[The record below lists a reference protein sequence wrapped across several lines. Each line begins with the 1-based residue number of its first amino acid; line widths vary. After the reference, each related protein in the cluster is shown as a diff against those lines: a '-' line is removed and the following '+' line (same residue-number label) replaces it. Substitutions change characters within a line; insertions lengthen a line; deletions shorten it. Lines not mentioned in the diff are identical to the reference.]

1 MTDTHMEN
9 EGLGPPALHSASVQT
24 GLRRAGA
31 TIGAA
36 AFGAYGI
43 AATLSYSPTDRSW
56 NVSNDEPIHNVLG
69 APGAALAD
77 LMVQTIG
84 VAAPAAFAALFA
96 AGVARIVRKRL
107 ITQIS
112 TSRLMSGVSGI
123 ALLAGAASCID
134 AKNPWLTEVGIGGMI
149 GDWIAAALNG
159 IVSMTGLP
167 WVGGFAGLTALGG
180 GLAALGWAF
189 RFTGA
194 DVKVAADL
202 AGKAAGKAGGAAQ
215 AAVAKLAQRPSNT
228 EEEAWPFDRSLP
240 APSNANHQALEEA
253 LPPRAQQKRV
263 EAAFQ
268 DYEPPSAPARA
279 PLPAQPKTRAKRNHA
294 APQPAPFSRPFN
306 LPAQDLLTPPK
317 PRAAHADGA
326 ALQSASKRLSAV
338 LTDFGVQGEI
348 VAARPGPVVTLFE
361 FEPAPGVKSSRVI
374 GLADDIA
381 RSMSATAARVAV
393 IPGRNAIGIELPN
406 AKRETVYLRGLL
418 GSASFIGNQGG
429 LPLALGETIEGE
441 PFAAD
446 LSKMPHLLIAGTT
459 GSGKSV
465 GINAMILSLLY
476 RLSPEQCKF
485 IMIDPKMLEL
495 SVYEGIPHLLSPV
508 VTDPKKAV
516 VALKWTVREMEDR
529 YRRMAKFGVRNIQG
543 YNERVALALHK
554 GESIERTTHA
564 GFDPDSGEPIYQTES
579 LALEPMP
586 YIVVVI
592 DEMADLMLT
601 AGKEIEAAVQ
611 RLAQMARAAGIHVI
625 MATQRPSVDVI
636 TGTIKANFPTRISY
650 SVTSKIDSRTILGE
664 QGAEQLLGM
673 GDLLFM
679 AGGGRIRRM
688 HGPFVSDAE
697 VERIVSMLKAQGQP
711 AYRSD
716 VTEDPDAPGE
726 DSTADLLEGMG
737 MNSGDELFDRAV
749 EIVRRDKKASTSYL
763 QRRLQVGYNRAASL
777 VERMEKEGIISP
789 ANHAGKREILVS
801 ALGD

>member
-1 MTDTHMEN
+1 MASRAAINAGGASIAAVQKISEKRGGADQELWPFDKR
-9 EGLGPPALHSASVQT
+9 LGPPVTNEYPALQDDYMRAPPKQA
-24 GLRRAGA
+24 RR
-31 TIGAA
+31 
-36 AFGAYGI
+36 
-43 AATLSYSPTDRSW
+43 
-56 NVSNDEPIHNVLG
+56 E
-69 APGAALAD
+69 
-77 LMVQTIG
+77 Q
-84 VAAPAAFAALFA
+84 PAAEDDANVYDAEPQRPPLSAFQAPPTPPRPAKTNTNN
-96 AGVARIVRKRL
+96 KR
-107 ITQIS
+107 
-112 TSRLMSGVSGI
+112 
-123 ALLAGAASCID
+123 
-134 AKNPWLTEVGIGGMI
+134 
-149 GDWIAAALNG
+149 
-159 IVSMTGLP
+159 
-167 WVGGFAGLTALGG
+167 
-180 GLAALGWAF
+180 
-189 RFTGA
+189 
-194 DVKVAADL
+194 
-202 AGKAAGKAGGAAQ
+202 KAAGPQMSNGQPFRLPGG
-215 AAVAKLAQRPSNT
+215 
-228 EEEAWPFDRSLP
+228 
-240 APSNANHQALEEA
+240 
-253 LPPRAQQKRV
+253 
-263 EAAFQ
+263 
-268 DYEPPSAPARA
+268 
-279 PLPAQPKTRAKRNHA
+279 
-294 APQPAPFSRPFN
+294 
-306 LPAQDLLTPPK
+306 DLLAPPK
-317 PRAAHADGA
+317 PRSAHTDGA
-326 ALQSASKRLSAV
+326 ALQAASKRLGAV
-338 LTDFGVQGEI
+338 LTDFGVQGDI

-361 FEPAPGVKSSRVI
+361 FEPAPGVKSSRVV

-406 AKRETVYLRGLL
+406 PKRETVFLRSLFNS
-418 GSASFIGNQGG
+418 SAFIGNQGG

-529 YRRMAKFGVRNIQG
+529 YRRMSKFGVRNIQG
-543 YNERVALALHK
+543 YNERVAQAIAK
-554 GESIERTTHA
+554 GEDIERTTHA
-564 GFDPDSGEPIYQTES
+564 GFDPDSGEPIYETET
-579 LALEPMP
+579 LPLESMP

-679 AGGGRIRRM
+679 AGGGRIRRL
-688 HGPFVSDAE
+688 HGPFVTDAE

-711 AYRSD
+711 AYRND
-716 VTEDPDAPGE
+716 VTEDPDAQSDDGP
-726 DSTADLLEGMG
+726 TDLLEGMG

-801 ALGD
+801 TLGD